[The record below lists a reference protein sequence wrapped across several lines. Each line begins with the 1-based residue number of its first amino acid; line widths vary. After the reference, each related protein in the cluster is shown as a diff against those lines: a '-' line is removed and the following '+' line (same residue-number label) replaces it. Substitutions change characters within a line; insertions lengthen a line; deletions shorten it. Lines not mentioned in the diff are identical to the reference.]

1 MISPEQSMAKHVPNT
16 CSDKADCPPVPIGIP
31 TLVKMAFDG
40 VDLAPVWNTL
50 IKRVNE
56 NPNDAAALVDLSTIA
71 LVQGRPNDRV
81 ALQNMA
87 LALQRVY
94 RQLARAGATT
104 PLRVLAFMAPGDFM
118 DSMPVEFLLER
129 SNTILDMVYVV
140 PGSPLPNLLPEH
152 DVALV
157 CIGESR
163 ENQALLQ
170 QLSTLLASWSR
181 PVVNRPDLI
190 ARLTR
195 VGTWELLK
203 SAPGVVIPM
212 QATIDRPL
220 FDRIARGETLIADIL
235 DGNPFPIIARPV
247 DSHAGEGLCKLQCE
261 TEVAAYLNDRLENEF
276 CIAPF
281 IDYRGKDGL
290 FRKYRVALIDGLPY
304 AVHMAV
310 SQHWM
315 IHYLNA
321 DMRDNAARRA
331 EEELFIANFDSDFSV
346 RHKVAFNAIAQLSG
360 LEYLPFDC
368 GETRDGK
375 LLVFETGTN
384 MIVHSMDPADLFPY
398 KQPQM
403 EKVFDAFQEMLK
415 KAARGALD
423 HRDELADRMFS
434 TPDRILNASVVVQK
448 FPPPSPRV
456 RRGNF

>member
-1 MISPEQSMAKHVPNT
+1 MQHDIAGADSMTKHVLNT
-16 CSDKADCPPVPIGIP
+16 CLDKADYPPVPIGIP

-40 VDLAPVWNTL
+40 TDLAPVWNTL
-50 IKRVNE
+50 VTRVNE
-56 NPNDAAALVDLSTIA
+56 NPNDAAALIDLSTIA

-94 RQLARAGATT
+94 RQPARASATI
-104 PLRVLAFMAPGDFM
+104 PLRVLAFMAPGNFM

-129 SNTILDMVYVV
+129 SNAILDMVYVV
-140 PGSPLPNLLPEH
+140 PGAPLPNPVPEH

-170 QLSTLLASWSR
+170 QLSTVLASWPR
-181 PVVNRPDLI
+181 PVVNRPDRI

-203 SAPGVVIPM
+203 SAPGIAIPM

-220 FDRIARGETLIADIL
+220 FERVARGETLVADIL

-247 DSHAGEGLCKLQCE
+247 DSHAGEGLSKLECE
-261 TEVAAYLNDRLENEF
+261 TEVAAYLNDRPESEF
-276 CIAPF
+276 CIASF
-281 IDYRGKDGL
+281 VDYRGKDGL
-290 FRKYRVALIDGLPY
+290 FRKYRVALIDGRAY

-331 EEELFIANFDSDFSV
+331 EEELFMANFDGDFSV

-368 GETRDGK
+368 GETLDGK

-403 EKVFDAFQEMLK
+403 EKVFGAFQEMLK
-415 KAARGALD
+415 KAAHGALT
-423 HRDELADRMFS
+423 H
-434 TPDRILNASVVVQK
+434 
-448 FPPPSPRV
+448 
-456 RRGNF
+456 